1 MTANCTLRHCL
12 RCGKLKRRPT
22 PPQNLTHLTF
32 SRWDYQIKI
41 AQLITKPAAHKP
53 RVFDFRWMRLSLRTS
68 NFIPCL
74 SKPNNW
80 HRYCVDSA
88 TSLSRSEI
96 APEPA
101 GHGLKCEAY
110 NRGYEQSYGS
120 S

>member
-22 PPQNLTHLTF
+22 PPQNLTFARWGLTDQDR
-32 SRWDYQIKI
+32 S
-41 AQLITKPAAHKP
+41 TNHKA
-53 RVFDFRWMRLSLRTS
+53 RGANGARFRFRWMRLSLRTS

-74 SKPNNW
+74 SKPTNW

-101 GHGLKCEAY
+101 GHGLPLSKCEAY
-110 NRGYEQSYGS
+110 NRVYEQTYGS